1 MPRAVETAAAPA
13 PIRGWD
19 ADDVCVLREFAQLG
33 LQLASPEA
41 AQLMSRTVR
50 AAVERVLE
58 EASDDRVSAAL
69 ALLALTREL
78 DLAIDVER
86 AQELVFDA
94 LTNGR
99 NDAGIR
105 RLGDALRV
113 AIDR

>member
-1 MPRAVETAAAPA
+1 V
-13 PIRGWD
+13 
-19 ADDVCVLREFAQLG
+19 VREARQLG

-58 EASDDRVSAAL
+58 EASDDRVKAAL
-69 ALLALTREL
+69 GLLRLTREL

-94 LTNGR
+94 LTHGR
-99 NDAGIR
+99 DDAGIR
-105 RLGDALRV
+105 RLGDALRI
-113 AIDR
+113 AIDQ